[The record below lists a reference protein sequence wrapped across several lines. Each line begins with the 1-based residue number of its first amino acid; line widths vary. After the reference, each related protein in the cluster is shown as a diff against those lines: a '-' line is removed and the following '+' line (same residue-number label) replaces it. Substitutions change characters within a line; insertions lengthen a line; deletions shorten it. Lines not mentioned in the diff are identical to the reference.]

1 MRILLAEDDETLGE
15 LTEHQLKRQYH
26 TVDWMKDGQQARDA
40 IAASRYDVYVLDWML
55 PEMTGLE
62 LVREIR
68 SKGDHT
74 PILLLTARDAVQD
87 RVEGLRTGADD
98 YMIKPFAF
106 EELEARLIALFR
118 RQERGYQSDTLSM
131 GDITAHLNRFEV
143 TRGGLAI
150 ALTRREFQ
158 LLICLM
164 RHAGQVLSREQLLD
178 HVWGIGSDVTLNVV
192 DATIKLLRKKVDGPY
207 ETKCIQSV
215 YGAGYRLLMDGEK
228 SCSNVREPG

>member
-1 MRILLAEDDETLGE
+1 MRVLLVEDDETLGE
-15 LTEHQLKRQYH
+15 LTEHQLKRRYH
-26 TVDWMKDGQQARDA
+26 VVDWVKDGLQAKEV
-40 IAASRYDVYVLDWML
+40 IVKGLYDVYVLDWML
-55 PEMTGLE
+55 PEMTGIQ

-68 SKGDHT
+68 SKDDHT

-87 RVEGLRTGADD
+87 RVEGLHAGADD

-118 RQERGYQSDTLSM
+118 RQERSYQSDIISL

-143 TRGGLAI
+143 NREGMAI

-158 LLICLM
+158 LLVCLM

-192 DATIKLLRKKVDGPY
+192 DATIKLLRKKLDGPF
-207 ETKCIQSV
+207 ESKSIQSV
-215 YGAGYRLLMDGEK
+215 YGAGYRLTVDG
-228 SCSNVREPG
+228 CANV

>member
-26 TVDWMKDGQQARDA
+26 VVDWMNDGLQAKEA
-40 IAASRYDVYVLDWML
+40 IASGRYDVYVLDWML

-68 SKGDHT
+68 RKEDHT

-87 RVEGLRTGADD
+87 RVEGLRAGADD

-106 EELEARLIALFR
+106 EELEARLFALFR
-118 RQERGYQSDTLSM
+118 RQDRGYQSSDTFTL
-131 GDITAHLNRFEV
+131 GDITVHLKRYEV
-143 TRGGLAI
+143 TRRETVI
-150 ALTRREFQ
+150 VLTRREFQ
-158 LLICLM
+158 LLVCLM

-178 HVWGIGSDVTLNVV
+178 QVWGLASEVTLNVV
-192 DATIKLLRKKVDGPY
+192 DATIRLLRKKMDGPY
-207 ETKCIQSV
+207 ETKYIQSV
-215 YGAGYRLLMDGEK
+215 YGAGYRFMISGE
-228 SCSNVREPG
+228 

>member
-26 TVDWMKDGQQARDA
+26 VVDWMKDGLQVKEA
-40 IAASRYDVYVLDWML
+40 IAAGEYDVYVLDWML
-55 PEMTGLE
+55 PEITGLE

-68 SKGDHT
+68 GKENHT

-87 RVEGLRTGADD
+87 RVEGLRAGADD

-106 EELEARLIALFR
+106 EELEARLFALFR
-118 RQERGYQSDTLSM
+118 RQDRSYRSSDTLCL
-131 GDITAHLNRFEV
+131 GELTAHLNRFEV
-143 TRGGLAI
+143 ARRGETI

-158 LLICLM
+158 LLVCLM

-178 HVWGIGSDVTLNVV
+178 QVWGLGSDVTLNVV
-192 DATIKLLRKKVDGPY
+192 DATIKLLRKKVDGPH
-207 ETKCIQSV
+207 EAKCIQSV
-215 YGAGYRLLMDGEK
+215 YGAGYRLTTGGK
-228 SCSNVREPG
+228 

>member
-1 MRILLAEDDETLGE
+1 MRVLLAEDDETLGE
-15 LTEHQLKRQYH
+15 LTEHQLKRRYH
-26 TVDWMKDGQQARDA
+26 VVDWVKDGSQAKEV
-40 IAASRYDVYVLDWML
+40 ITKGHYDVYVLDWML

-68 SKGDHT
+68 SKDDHT

-87 RVEGLRTGADD
+87 RVEGLHAGADD

-118 RQERGYQSDTLSM
+118 RQERGYQSDIISL
-131 GDITAHLNRFEV
+131 GDITAHLNRLEV
-143 TRGGLAI
+143 NRGGMAI
-150 ALTRREFQ
+150 SLTRREFQ
-158 LLICLM
+158 LLVCLM

-192 DATIKLLRKKVDGPY
+192 DATIKLLRKKLDGPF
-207 ETKCIQSV
+207 ESKSIQSV
-215 YGAGYRLLMDGEK
+215 YGAGYRLTVDGGAH
-228 SCSNVREPG
+228 V

>member
-26 TVDWMKDGQQARDA
+26 VVDWMKDGLQAKEA
-40 IAASRYDVYVLDWML
+40 IAAGRYDVYVLDWMM

-68 SKGDHT
+68 SNEDHT

-87 RVEGLRTGADD
+87 RVEGLRAGADD

-106 EELEARLIALFR
+106 EELEARLFALFR
-118 RQERGYQSDTLSM
+118 RQDRSYQSSDTLSL
-131 GDITAHLNRFEV
+131 GDITVHLNRFEV
-143 TRGGLAI
+143 TKGGTAI
-150 ALTRREFQ
+150 ELKRREFQ
-158 LLICLM
+158 LLVCLI

-178 HVWGIGSDVTLNVV
+178 QVWGIGSDVTLNVV
-192 DATIKLLRKKVDGPY
+192 DVTIKLLRKKVDGPY
-207 ETKCIQSV
+207 KAKCIQSV
-215 YGAGYRLLMDGEK
+215 YGAGYRLTMGE
-228 SCSNVREPG
+228 E

>member
-26 TVDWMKDGQQARDA
+26 VVDWMTDGLQAREA
-40 IAASRYDVYVLDWML
+40 IAAGRYDVYVLDWML
-55 PEMTGLE
+55 PEMTGIE

-68 SKGDHT
+68 RKEDHT

-87 RVEGLRTGADD
+87 RVEGLRAGADD

-118 RQERGYQSDTLSM
+118 RQDRGYQFSDKLSL
-131 GDITAHLNRFEV
+131 GDISANLDRFEV
-143 TRGGLAI
+143 TRGGAAI
-150 ALTRREFQ
+150 PLTRREFQ

-178 HVWGIGSDVTLNVV
+178 HVWGLASDVTLNVV
-192 DATIKLLRKKVDGPY
+192 DATIRLLRKKVDGPY

-215 YGAGYRLLMDGEK
+215 YGAGYRFIIGGE
-228 SCSNVREPG
+228 

>member
-26 TVDWMKDGQQARDA
+26 VVDWMKDGLQAKEA
-40 IAASRYDVYVLDWML
+40 IKAGSYDVYVLDWML

-68 SKGDHT
+68 SREDHT

-87 RVEGLRTGADD
+87 RVEGLRAGADD

-106 EELEARLIALFR
+106 EELEARLFALSR
-118 RQERGYQSDTLSM
+118 RQDRDYQSSDTLCL
-131 GDITAHLNRFEV
+131 GDITAHLSKFTV
-143 TRGGLAI
+143 TRAGTAI
-150 ALTRREFQ
+150 ALARREFQ
-158 LLICLM
+158 LLVCLM

-178 HVWGIGSDVTLNVV
+178 QVWGLGSDVTLNAV

-207 ETKCIQSV
+207 ESKCIQSV
-215 YGAGYRLLMDGEK
+215 YGAGYRFMIGGE
-228 SCSNVREPG
+228 

>member
-26 TVDWMKDGQQARDA
+26 VVDWMKDGLQARAA
-40 IAASRYDVYVLDWML
+40 ISAGRYDVYVLDWML

-68 SKGDHT
+68 RKEDHT

-87 RVEGLRTGADD
+87 RVEGLRAGADD

-118 RQERGYQSDTLSM
+118 RQDRGYQSSDMLTL
-131 GDITAHLNRFEV
+131 GDVSAHLDRFEV
-143 TRGGLAI
+143 SRRGTAI
-150 ALTRREFQ
+150 LLTRREFQ

-178 HVWGIGSDVTLNVV
+178 HVWGLASDVTLNVV
-192 DATIKLLRKKVDGPY
+192 DATIRLLRKKVDGPY

-215 YGAGYRLLMDGEK
+215 YGAGYRFIIGGE
-228 SCSNVREPG
+228 